1 MKNHYYAV
9 IMAGGSGTR
18 LWPLSR
24 QQRPKQML
32 PIFDDLTLFQVAV
45 NRLDGLF
52 APDHIYVVTAKS
64 QAAELQRECPQI
76 PTENYLLEP
85 LPRGTA
91 SVVGMGAVALLQR
104 DPEAVMAVLTADHF
118 IENIPVFQNLL
129 KEGFDLAQKKFLV
142 TLGIKPTFA
151 STGYGY
157 IHRGAPLEARGTY
170 PAFLVESFR
179 EKPNEAAAR
188 QFVDSGEYDWNS
200 GMFIWRADRV
210 MEEFARQMPELS
222 AILSQ
227 IADAWKT
234 PEKESVL
241 NAVWPTIRPQ
251 TIDYGVMEHAT
262 QTAVLPAGGLGWN
275 DVGSWDALFDV
286 LPTDENGNIVLSANH
301 IGLNSSHTLVCSEQ
315 KKRLVVTIGVQNL
328 IVIETGDALLVC
340 DRSQAQSVKEA
351 VTRLKQT
358 GQEEYL

>member
-24 QQRPKQML
+24 QHRPKQML
-32 PIFDDLTLFQVAV
+32 PIFDDLSLFQVAV

-52 APDHIYVVTAKS
+52 TPDHIYVVTVKN
-64 QAAELQRECPQI
+64 QAEELQRKCPQI
-76 PTENYLLEP
+76 PAENYLLEP
-85 LPRGTA
+85 QPRGTA

-104 DPEAVMAVLTADHF
+104 DPQAVMAVLTADHF
-118 IENIPVFQNLL
+118 IENISMFQTLL
-129 KEGFDLAQKKFLV
+129 KEGYDLAQQNYLV
-142 TLGIKPTFA
+142 TLGISPTFA
-151 STGYGY
+151 ATGYGY
-157 IHRGAPLEARGTY
+157 IHRGAPLGVLGTF
-170 PAFLVESFR
+170 PAFMVESFR
-179 EKPNEAAAR
+179 EKPNEAAAA
-188 QFVDSGEYDWNS
+188 QFVESGEYDWNS

-210 MEEFARQMPELS
+210 MDEFARQMPDLK
-222 AILSQ
+222 AILGQ
-227 IADAWKT
+227 ISDAWKT
-234 PEKESVL
+234 PERDDVVNTL
-241 NAVWPTIRPQ
+241 WPTIRPQ

-286 LPTDENGNIVLSANH
+286 LPTDENGNIVLNANYV
-301 IGLNSSHTLVCSEQ
+301 GLNSSHTLVCSEK

-340 DRSQAQSVKEA
+340 DRSQAQAVKEA
-351 VTRLKQT
+351 VTRLKHT
-358 GQEEYL
+358 GHEEYL